1 MRIVEDVSVIVRLPC
16 DPDAINVVS
25 FDESTES
32 SSTSESLSQSESYIG
47 FEVSRTS
54 TTSEVDWSETAAF
67 TTTSIS
73 SEGDWSET
81 TAFTEGFASS
91 TSH

>member
-81 TAFTEGFASS
+81 TAFTEGFVSS

>member
-25 FDESTES
+25 FDEST
-32 SSTSESLSQSESYIG
+32 
-47 FEVSRTS
+47 TS
-54 TTSEVDWSETAAF
+54 TTSEVDWSEMAAF
-67 TTTSIS
+67 TTTSTT

-81 TAFTEGFASS
+81 EAFTEGFLSS